1 MSIRN
6 RRELERKLEKKVI
19 TGETGCL
26 VAEKNES
33 EGEKERGEQCTEKR
47 WLRRLIDTTYVFTK
61 KKKFLKKKK
70 RGKGGEASLRLIP
83 TIPDKLRERSD
94 IAQN

>member
-70 RGKGGEASLRLIP
+70 GGKEGRPL
-83 TIPDKLRERSD
+83 
-94 IAQN
+94 